1 LGGEDFDER
10 MMQWIAQ
17 EFKKKH
23 RKDLMSSD
31 RALRRLRTA
40 CERAKRTLSSQTSA
54 TIEIDSLFEG
64 IDFSI
69 TVTRARFEDLC
80 ADYFRSCLTPV
91 EKVLKDAHVSKSQVH
106 EIVLVGGSTRIPKV
120 QQLIKDFFNGKEPC
134 KSINPDEAV
143 AYGAAVQAAI
153 LTGQSSEATKD
164 LLLIDVTPLS
174 LGIETAGEMM
184 TKIIDR
190 NTTIPCKKT
199 KIFTTYAD
207 NQPAVTIQ
215 VYEGER
221 ARTRDNRL
229 LGKFELS
236 GIPPAPR
243 GVPQIEV
250 TFDLDANGIL
260 NVTAVDKG
268 SGKSRNIQ
276 IKNESGRLSKEEIER
291 MLAEAEKFKD
301 EDKKH
306 ADRMSAKSSLESYA
320 FSLRSS
326 LTDEKVAGKIDKA
339 DKEKLEKLVKATV
352 DWITENENADKD
364 EYESK
369 KSELEAQAGP
379 IISKIYQGAGGGE
392 GAPGGMPGGFDPSQF
407 GGGGGEE
414 SSASS
419 SGGASK
425 KGPKIEEVD

>member
-1 LGGEDFDER
+1 
-10 MMQWIAQ
+10 
-17 EFKKKH
+17 
-23 RKDLMSSD
+23 
-31 RALRRLRTA
+31 
-40 CERAKRTLSSQTSA
+40 
-54 TIEIDSLFEG
+54 
-64 IDFSI
+64 
-69 TVTRARFEDLC
+69 
-80 ADYFRSCLTPV
+80 
-91 EKVLKDAHVSKSQVH
+91 
-106 EIVLVGGSTRIPKV
+106 
-120 QQLIKDFFNGKEPC
+120 
-134 KSINPDEAV
+134 
-143 AYGAAVQAAI
+143 
-153 LTGQSSEATKD
+153 
-164 LLLIDVTPLS
+164 
-174 LGIETAGEMM
+174 M

-215 VYEGER
+215 VFEGER

-291 MLAEAEKFKD
+291 MLAEAEKYKE

-306 ADRMSAKSSLESYA
+306 ADRVSAKSSLESYA
-320 FSLRSS
+320 FSLRQTLS
-326 LTDEKVAGKIDKA
+326 DEKVAGKIDKA
-339 DKEKLEKLVKATV
+339 DKSKLEKLVKDTL
-352 DWITENENADKD
+352 DWINSNENADKD

-369 KSELEAQAGP
+369 KSELEAAAGP
-379 IISKIYQGAGGGE
+379 IISKLYQGEGGAPGGG
-392 GAPGGMPGGFDPSQF
+392 PGGMPGGFDPSQF
-407 GGGGGEE
+407 GGGGGGGEE
-414 SSASS
+414 SGPSS
-419 SGGASK
+419 GASK

>member
-1 LGGEDFDER
+1 
-10 MMQWIAQ
+10 
-17 EFKKKH
+17 
-23 RKDLMSSD
+23 
-31 RALRRLRTA
+31 
-40 CERAKRTLSSQTSA
+40 
-54 TIEIDSLFEG
+54 
-64 IDFSI
+64 
-69 TVTRARFEDLC
+69 
-80 ADYFRSCLTPV
+80 
-91 EKVLKDAHVSKSQVH
+91 
-106 EIVLVGGSTRIPKV
+106 
-120 QQLIKDFFNGKEPC
+120 
-134 KSINPDEAV
+134 
-143 AYGAAVQAAI
+143 VQAAI